1 MGGRQYGFSHN
12 YSTSKRCY
20 YQLAQIKERISVL
33 RRYAQRLVRE
43 GVNLMSVDFGLI
55 AWHEDGRWD
64 AAQVLNTR
72 HIGAIMDS
80 LKAQQTNGG
89 AIALIAIEDEFVII
103 ARSLGGS
110 MQMMISDVTYAID
123 YEVAADLVE
132 VLDLEFPEEDDESQ
146 PGGDLDLLNDLGVSD
161 MELLT
166 ILDDTELYPDE
177 QLEAI
182 ANRLGFGEQFNQV
195 IESN

>member
-1 MGGRQYGFSHN
+1 
-12 YSTSKRCY
+12 
-20 YQLAQIKERISVL
+20 
-33 RRYAQRLVRE
+33 
-43 GVNLMSVDFGLI
+43 MSVDFGCI

-64 AAQVLNTR
+64 ASLLNSTR
-72 HIGAIMDS
+72 DIGLIIDA
-80 LKAQQTNGG
+80 LKSQPTNGG

-103 ARSLGGS
+103 ARVLGDQ
-110 MQMMISDVTYAID
+110 MRMMISDITYALD
-123 YEVAADLVE
+123 YEVAAELVE
-132 VLDLEFPEEDDESQ
+132 VLDLEYPQEEDESQ
-146 PGGDLDLLNDLGVSD
+146 PGGDIDLLSDLGVGE
-161 MELLT
+161 MELLA

>member
-1 MGGRQYGFSHN
+1 
-12 YSTSKRCY
+12 
-20 YQLAQIKERISVL
+20 
-33 RRYAQRLVRE
+33 
-43 GVNLMSVDFGLI
+43 
-55 AWHEDGRWD
+55 
-64 AAQVLNTR
+64 
-72 HIGAIMDS
+72 
-80 LKAQQTNGG
+80 
-89 AIALIAIEDEFVII
+89 
-103 ARSLGGS
+103 

-146 PGGDLDLLNDLGVSD
+146 PSGDLDLLNDLGVSE
-161 MELLT
+161 MELLS

>member
-1 MGGRQYGFSHN
+1 ML
-12 YSTSKRCY
+12 SK
-20 YQLAQIKERISVL
+20 V
-33 RRYAQRLVRE
+33 
-43 GVNLMSVDFGLI
+43 SVDFGCI

-64 AAQVLNTR
+64 ASLLNSTR
-72 HIGAIMDS
+72 DIGLIIDA
-80 LKAQQTNGG
+80 LKSQQTNGG

-103 ARSLGGS
+103 ARVLGDQ
-110 MQMMISDVTYAID
+110 MRMMISDITYALD
-123 YEVAADLVE
+123 YEVAAELVE
-132 VLDLEFPEEDDESQ
+132 VLDLEYPQEEDESQ
-146 PGGDLDLLNDLGVSD
+146 PGGDIDLLSDLGVGE
-161 MELLT
+161 MELLA

>member
-1 MGGRQYGFSHN
+1 
-12 YSTSKRCY
+12 
-20 YQLAQIKERISVL
+20 V
-33 RRYAQRLVRE
+33 
-43 GVNLMSVDFGLI
+43 SVDFGCI

-64 AAQVLNTR
+64 ASLLNSTR
-72 HIGAIMDS
+72 DIGLIIDA
-80 LKAQQTNGG
+80 LKSQQTNGG

-103 ARSLGGS
+103 ARVLGDQ
-110 MQMMISDVTYAID
+110 MRMMISDITYALD
-123 YEVAADLVE
+123 YEVAAELVE
-132 VLDLEFPEEDDESQ
+132 VLDLEYPQEEDESQ
-146 PGGDLDLLNDLGVSD
+146 PGGDIDLLSDLGVGE
-161 MELLT
+161 MELLA

>member
-1 MGGRQYGFSHN
+1 
-12 YSTSKRCY
+12 
-20 YQLAQIKERISVL
+20 
-33 RRYAQRLVRE
+33 
-43 GVNLMSVDFGLI
+43 MSVDFGII

-64 AAQVLNTR
+64 ATR
-72 HIGAIMDS
+72 LISTRDIGAIIDS

-103 ARSLGGS
+103 ARALGDQI
-110 MQMMISDVTYAID
+110 QMMISDVTYA
-123 YEVAADLVE
+123 L
-132 VLDLEFPEEDDESQ
+132 DDEAQ
-146 PGGDLDLLNDLGVSD
+146 PGGDLDLLNDLGVSQ

-166 ILDDTELYPDE
+166 ILDDSELYPDE

-182 ANRLGFGEQFNQV
+182 ASRLGFGEQFNQV

>member
-1 MGGRQYGFSHN
+1 
-12 YSTSKRCY
+12 
-20 YQLAQIKERISVL
+20 
-33 RRYAQRLVRE
+33 
-43 GVNLMSVDFGLI
+43 MSVDFGCI

-64 AAQVLNTR
+64 ASALNSTR
-72 HIGAIMDS
+72 DIGLIIDA
-80 LKAQQTNGG
+80 LKSQQTNGG

-103 ARSLGGS
+103 GRVLGDQ
-110 MQMMISDVTYAID
+110 MQMMISDITYALD
-123 YEVAADLVE
+123 YEVAAELVE
-132 VLDLEFPEEDDESQ
+132 ILDLEFPEEENESQ
-146 PGGDLDLLNDLGVSD
+146 PGGDIDLLSDLGLGQ
-161 MELLT
+161 MELLA

>member
-1 MGGRQYGFSHN
+1 
-12 YSTSKRCY
+12 
-20 YQLAQIKERISVL
+20 
-33 RRYAQRLVRE
+33 
-43 GVNLMSVDFGLI
+43 MSVDFGCI

-64 AAQVLNTR
+64 ASLLNSTR
-72 HIGAIMDS
+72 DIGLIIDALRS
-80 LKAQQTNGG
+80 QQTNGG

-103 ARSLGGS
+103 ARVLGDQ
-110 MQMMISDVTYAID
+110 MRMMISDITYALD
-123 YEVAADLVE
+123 YEVAAELVE
-132 VLDLEFPEEDDESQ
+132 VLDLEFPQEEDESQ
-146 PGGDLDLLNDLGVSD
+146 PGGDIDLLSDLGVGE
-161 MELLT
+161 MELLA

>member
-1 MGGRQYGFSHN
+1 
-12 YSTSKRCY
+12 
-20 YQLAQIKERISVL
+20 
-33 RRYAQRLVRE
+33 
-43 GVNLMSVDFGLI
+43 MSVDFGCI

-64 AAQVLNTR
+64 ASLLNSTR
-72 HIGAIMDS
+72 DIGLIIDA
-80 LKAQQTNGG
+80 LKSKQTNGG

-103 ARSLGGS
+103 ARGLGDQ
-110 MQMMISDVTYAID
+110 MRMMISDITYALD
-123 YEVAADLVE
+123 YEVAAELVE
-132 VLDLEFPEEDDESQ
+132 VLDLEFPQEEDESQ
-146 PGGDLDLLNDLGVSD
+146 PGGDIDLLSDLGVGE
-161 MELLT
+161 MELLA

>member
-1 MGGRQYGFSHN
+1 
-12 YSTSKRCY
+12 
-20 YQLAQIKERISVL
+20 
-33 RRYAQRLVRE
+33 
-43 GVNLMSVDFGLI
+43 MSVDFGCI

-64 AAQVLNTR
+64 ASALNSAR
-72 HIGAIMDS
+72 DIGLIIDA
-80 LKAQQTNGG
+80 LKSQQTNGG

-103 ARSLGGS
+103 GRVLGDQ
-110 MQMMISDVTYAID
+110 MQMMISDITYALD
-123 YEVAADLVE
+123 YEVAAELVE
-132 VLDLEFPEEDDESQ
+132 ILDLEFPEDEDESQ
-146 PGGDLDLLNDLGVSD
+146 PGGDIDLLSDLGVGQ
-161 MELLT
+161 MELLA

>member
-1 MGGRQYGFSHN
+1 
-12 YSTSKRCY
+12 
-20 YQLAQIKERISVL
+20 
-33 RRYAQRLVRE
+33 
-43 GVNLMSVDFGLI
+43 MSVDFGCI

-64 AAQVLNTR
+64 TSALNSTR
-72 HIGAIMDS
+72 DIGLIIDA
-80 LKAQQTNGG
+80 LKSQQTNGG

-103 ARSLGGS
+103 GRVLGDQ
-110 MQMMISDVTYAID
+110 MQMMISDVTYALD
-123 YEVAADLVE
+123 YEVAAELVE
-132 VLDLEFPEEDDESQ
+132 ILDLEFPQEEDESQ
-146 PGGDLDLLNDLGVSD
+146 PGGDIDLLSDLGVGQ
-161 MELLT
+161 MELLA

>member
-1 MGGRQYGFSHN
+1 
-12 YSTSKRCY
+12 
-20 YQLAQIKERISVL
+20 
-33 RRYAQRLVRE
+33 
-43 GVNLMSVDFGLI
+43 MSVDFGLI

-64 AAQVLNTR
+64 ATAILTTR
-72 HIGAIMDS
+72 DIGAVMDS

-146 PGGDLDLLNDLGVSD
+146 PGGDLDLLNDLGVSE
-161 MELLT
+161 MELLS

-195 IESN
+195 IESNQ